1 MKMKRKAVKR
11 RKSKTMP
18 GIIDF
23 SFDDTQYQIDTNRR
37 KVYRNW
43 VEVETSRTFLIMGAY
58 SSSQV
63 QAK

>member
-11 RKSKTMP
+11 RKSNTMP
-18 GIIDF
+18 GVIDF

-63 QAK
+63 QAE

>member
-1 MKMKRKAVKR
+1 
-11 RKSKTMP
+11 MP

-63 QAK
+63 QAE